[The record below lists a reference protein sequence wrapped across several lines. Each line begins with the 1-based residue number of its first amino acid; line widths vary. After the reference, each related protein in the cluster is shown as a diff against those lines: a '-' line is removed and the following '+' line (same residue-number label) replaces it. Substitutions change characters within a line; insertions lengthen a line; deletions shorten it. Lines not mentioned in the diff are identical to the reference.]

1 MTWAEGVDKLLEATM
16 STEDKEE
23 GLIIMSIAKQIIDSI
38 SLARIAT
45 ALYKLAGLEDNED
58 PKNFVEDYKI

>member
-1 MTWAEGVDKLLEATM
+1 MTWAEGVDKLLDATM

-23 GLIIMSIAKQIIDSI
+23 GLIMMSLSKQIVDSI